1 MVAIMKPKT
10 YLYDVTFDFQE
21 TEDCLGPHI
30 ALTFDVQGG
39 AASGY
44 NTPLLFK
51 SAKQE
56 EKEQVIN
63 KLKEIGIDIPDIEKK
78 ETKPVAKKSLL
89 EVYQQINRMGDEI
102 LKARKTAP
110 VKEASLTDRLIQIIK
125 K

>member
-1 MVAIMKPKT
+1 MKPKT
-10 YLYDVTFDFQE
+10 YLENVTFDFQE
-21 TEDCLGPHI
+21 TEECLGPHI
-30 ALTFDVQGG
+30 ALTFDFQGG

-63 KLKEIGIDIPDIEKK
+63 KLKEIGIDVPGIQKE

-89 EVYQQINRMGDEI
+89 EVYQHINRVADEI
-102 LKARKTAP
+102 LKAQKTAP
-110 VKEASLTDRLIQIIK
+110 VKETSLTDRLIQIIK